1 MQPKLARVF
10 AALAREGLEVEGD
23 GSAYTV
29 RLASNPD
36 GIRAEVLLPPGF
48 PLEGAALRQLANLA
62 AVAHPGGGRVARVC
76 ATPDFHP
83 GDGRAGIA
91 IGSVL
96 GTEGL
101 VVPAAVGTDI
111 NCGMRLHVVDIDVDR
126 FQADKRR
133 FVDLMK
139 GDLFFGRRD
148 VPMAPRSMVGMF
160 RDGIVGWLLELM
172 RGGARGRMRLADLRQ
187 LDHDARRVYLDGCL
201 GGDESWAPDGLV
213 DASRDEIRDDG
224 LATVGGG
231 NHFLELQVVD
241 EIVDRAL
248 AYQWG
253 LRAGNV
259 AFMIHSGSR
268 KVGVHVGFSW
278 SRKALEAWPAGVPHP
293 DSGIFPLCEAER
305 PDLVASYLAAEATAA
320 NYGFV
325 NRLLLAEL
333 VRWRLREVFG
343 EIEAPLVYDIPH
355 NITLREG
362 PYHVA
367 RKGAC
372 PAHAGQPVIIPGSM
386 GAPSYLLVGLGNPRT
401 LSSASHGAGRA
412 VSRFSLTRAGAKVDE
427 EALGLRGVEC
437 IALREERRIE
447 EAPAAYKPIQP
458 VIDRQVEA
466 GLVRVVARMRPL
478 LTFKA

>member
-29 RLASNPD
+29 RLASNPE
-36 GIRAEVLLPPGF
+36 GIRAEVLLPAGF

-62 AVAHPGGGRVARVC
+62 AVAHPSGGRVARVC

-111 NCGMRLHVVDIDVDR
+111 NCGMRLHTMDIDVDR
-126 FQADKRR
+126 FQAGKRR

-139 GDLFFGRRD
+139 GDLFYGRRD
-148 VPMAPRSMVGMF
+148 VPMAPRAMIGMF
-160 RDGIVGWLLELM
+160 RDGVVGWLLELM
-172 RGGARGRMRLADLRQ
+172 SGGARGRMRLADLRQ
-187 LDHDARRVYLDGCL
+187 LDRDAQRVYLDGCL
-201 GGDESWAPDGLV
+201 AGDESWAPDGLI
-213 DASRDEIRDDG
+213 DRSRDEIRDDG

-231 NHFLELQVVD
+231 NHFLEIQVVD
-241 EIVDRAL
+241 EIADRAL
-248 AYQWG
+248 AYEWG
-253 LRAGNV
+253 VRAGNL

-278 SRKALEAWPAGVPHP
+278 SKKALEAWPAGVAHP
-293 DSGIFPLCEAER
+293 ASGIFPLCERER
-305 PDLVASYLAAEATAA
+305 PDLVAGYLTAEATAA

-325 NRLLLAEL
+325 NRALLAEL

-343 EIEAPLVYDIPH
+343 EIEAPLVYDIPTTSRCARAR
-355 NITLREG
+355 ITSR
-362 PYHVA
+362 A
-367 RKGAC
+367 R
-372 PAHAGQPVIIPGSM
+372 AHA
-386 GAPSYLLVGLGNPRT
+386 PRT
-401 LSSASHGAGRA
+401 PVSPSSSRDRWARRRTCSSGSEMRA
-412 VSRFSLTRAGAKVDE
+412 RYRPRRTARDARSRVSRFR
-427 EALGLRGVEC
+427 
-437 IALREERRIE
+437 
-447 EAPAAYKPIQP
+447 APARSSTRLRSACRASNASPC
-458 VIDRQVEA
+458 
-466 GLVRVVARMRPL
+466 ARSAASRKHPL
-478 LTFKA
+478 PTSRSSP